1 MRRRDSSCGAF
12 CIFPNKFNLDD
23 LSRSR
28 DWPVTRA
35 TVLSAVY
42 PRADYGCTVAT
53 VYYEY
58 IVDGKKVR
66 RGFCEAVY
74 RAGAGR
80 TIGRLGRVGHACAL
94 VSGSASGVR
103 GDLLQRCDGRRF
115 SLKERERVPSGDKMQ
130 NRKFGFYLR
139 FTVIAALG
147 TIIASSVASGQV
159 ADRPWMNPKLSPEE
173 RADMVLKQMTLDE
186 KLALLHG
193 NGMAHAPQW
202 QMPLTYLAN
211 GGAGYVE
218 GVKRLGIPALL
229 ISDAGYGVRDS
240 GANGRYSTAM
250 PSSLGAA
257 ASWDQDSACEFGTVI
272 GQELRAQG
280 FNMTLGGGVDLARE
294 PRNGRSFEYAGED
307 PLLAGTVV
315 GNLMKCEA
323 GQHVVGDIKHYVM
336 NDQETARFFVNA
348 VISKRAMQESD
359 LLAFHI
365 AISIANPGA
374 VMCSYNRINGEFGC
388 ENSYTLRDVLEKEW
402 GFKGFVISDWGGTHS
417 TEKASAAGLDQE
429 QPMADFFGPKLK
441 EAVEGGKIPLS
452 EIDEHVRRV
461 LYAEFLSGIVD
472 DPSHLGVVDVEKGFE
487 TSQRIEEK
495 SIVLLKNSP
504 TVLPI
509 DRAKVHTIAIIGA
522 HADVGMIS
530 GGGSAQVDPP
540 GGNAI
545 MPPGKGATIWQKPV
559 WFPTSPLK
567 ALQTKLPN
575 AKIDFDPG
583 TDPKSAANLAKSAD
597 LAIVFAYQWLA
608 EDMDVPSLSLPSN
621 QDALIEQVAAAN
633 PNTIVVLETG
643 TTVTMPWIDK
653 VAGVVEAWYAGSSGH
668 KALANVLVGDV
679 NPAGKLPLSFP
690 KSEADLPHPDA
701 PKIPSE
707 SQVRA
712 GDVAEN
718 GAPTA
723 NASARAGYAVHYDEG
738 PEVGYKWYEA
748 QNKKLL
754 FPFGFGLSYTTYAY
768 SGLSVDSIAKTARF
782 TIKNTGARTGTEIA
796 QVYGRLPKGSD
807 EPFKRLVGWKRIT
820 LAPGESQTVTVA
832 IDDRVLKTFDE
843 EKNAWN
849 LPPGEYQVLAGSSS
863 DNTPLTASLVL
874 R

>member
-1 MRRRDSSCGAF
+1 MNNRNRGSF
-12 CIFPNKFNLDD
+12 FL
-23 LSRSR
+23 LS
-28 DWPVTRA
+28 
-35 TVLSAVY
+35 LLAV
-42 PRADYGCTVAT
+42 
-53 VYYEY
+53 
-58 IVDGKKVR
+58 
-66 RGFCEAVY
+66 
-74 RAGAGR
+74 
-80 TIGRLGRVGHACAL
+80 IGII
-94 VSGSASGVR
+94 SG
-103 GDLLQRCDGRRF
+103 
-115 SLKERERVPSGDKMQ
+115 
-130 NRKFGFYLR
+130 
-139 FTVIAALG
+139 
-147 TIIASSVASGQV
+147 ASSLAAQDT
-159 ADRPWMNPKLSPEE
+159 DRPWMNPKLSPEE
-173 RADMVLKQMTLDE
+173 RAELVLKQMTLDE

-193 NGMAHAPQW
+193 NGMANNETW
-202 QMPLTYLAN
+202 TMPLTPLTN

-218 GVKRLGIPALL
+218 GIKRLGIPPLV
-229 ISDAGYGVRDS
+229 ISDAAYGVRDS
-240 GANGRYSTAM
+240 GVNGRYATAM
-250 PSSLGAA
+250 PSNLGAA
-257 ASWDQDSACEFGTVI
+257 SGWDPESACAYGEVI
-272 GQELRAQG
+272 GRDLRAQG
-280 FNMTLGGGVDLARE
+280 FDMTLGGGVNLARE
-294 PRNGRSFEYAGED
+294 PRNGRTFEYAGED
-307 PLLAGTVV
+307 PLLAGTID
-315 GNLMKCEA
+315 GNMMKCEQA
-323 GQHVVGDIKHYVM
+323 QHVVGDIKHYAL
-336 NDQETARFFVNA
+336 NDQETGRNFVNA
-348 VISKRAMQESD
+348 IISKRAMQESD

-374 VMCSYNRINGEFGC
+374 VMCSYNRINGDFGC
-388 ENSYTLRDVLEKEW
+388 ENSYTLRDVLENEW

-441 EAVEGGKIPLS
+441 EAVESGKVPLS
-452 EIDEHVRRV
+452 EIDDHVRRV

-472 DPSHLGVVDVEKGFE
+472 DPPQPGVVDVEKGFE
-487 TSQRIEEK
+487 VSQRLEEK
-495 SIVLLKNSP
+495 SIVVLKNSP

-509 DRAKVHTIAIIGA
+509 YPSKVHTISIIGG

-559 WFPTSPLK
+559 WFPTSPVK

-608 EDMDVPSLSLPSN
+608 EDMDVPSLSLPNN

-633 PNTIVVLETG
+633 PHTIVVLETG
-643 TTVTMPWIDK
+643 TAVTMPWIDK

-712 GDVAEN
+712 GDVADN

-748 QNKKLL
+748 QNKKAL

-768 SGLSVDSIAKTARF
+768 SGLSVDSTAKTARF
-782 TIKNTGARTGTEIA
+782 TVKNTGKRTGTEIA

-807 EPFKRLVGWKRIT
+807 ESFKRLVGWKRIT

-832 IDDRVLKTFDE
+832 IDDRVLKTLDE

-863 DNTPLTASLVL
+863 DNTPLTASLVV